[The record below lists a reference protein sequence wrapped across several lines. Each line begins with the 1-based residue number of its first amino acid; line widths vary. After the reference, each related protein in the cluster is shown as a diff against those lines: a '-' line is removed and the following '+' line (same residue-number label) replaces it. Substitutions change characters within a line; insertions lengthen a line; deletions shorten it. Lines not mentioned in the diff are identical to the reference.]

1 MIKEAIKKVIEDQD
15 LSIDESRGV
24 INQIMSGEASPPH
37 TAAFLTALR
46 CKGETV
52 DEILGAAQ
60 VMRERAR
67 RIPHKQEMI
76 FDNCGTGGDGAGTFN
91 ISTTASF
98 VIAACGI
105 PVGKHGN
112 RSVSSQCGSADLLQE
127 LGANLDL
134 SPEQSGQS
142 IDEIGI
148 GFLFAP
154 ALHPAMKAV
163 VPIRKEL
170 GFRTVFNL
178 LGPLT
183 NPAFAT
189 HQLIGVFDGAY
200 TDKIAQVARAIGIKS
215 TMVVYS
221 QCHID
226 ELTTAGLN
234 EVSVAQNGT
243 CDHYQLNPQALGFAS
258 CDMKELAGGDARENA
273 GITIS
278 ILKGEKSPRRDTVL
292 LNAAAALTIAEKSV
306 NLKEGIKMA
315 EECIDSRQALRKLND
330 FIEFSRSFGDA

>member
-1 MIKEAIKKVIEDQD
+1 MIKEAIKKIIDNQD
-15 LSIDESRGV
+15 LSAEESREV
-24 INQIMSGEASPPH
+24 IYQIMSGEVSPTH

-60 VMRERAR
+60 VMRERAL
-67 RIPHKQEMI
+67 RIPHNQEMI

-91 ISTTASF
+91 ISTTTSF

-112 RSVSSQCGSADLLQE
+112 RSISSQCGSADLLQE

-154 ALHPAMKAV
+154 SLHPAMKAV

-189 HQLIGVFDGAY
+189 HQLIGVFDGVY
-200 TDKIAQVARAIGIKS
+200 TDKIVHVARAIGIKS
-215 TMVVYS
+215 AMVVYS
-221 QCHID
+221 RCHID

-234 EVSVAQNGT
+234 EVSMTHNGT
-243 CDHYQLNPQALGFAS
+243 CQHFQLNPQSLGFAP
-258 CDMKELAGGDARENA
+258 CNIKELAGGDARKNA
-273 GITIS
+273 VITLK
-278 ILKGEKSPRRDTVL
+278 ILKGEKGPRRDTIL
-292 LNAAAALTIAEKSV
+292 LNTAAALTIAGKSA
-306 NLKEGIKMA
+306 NLKEGIRMA
-315 EECIDSRQALRKLND
+315 EECIDSGRALLKLNE
-330 FIEFSRSFGDA
+330 FIDFSRSFPNA